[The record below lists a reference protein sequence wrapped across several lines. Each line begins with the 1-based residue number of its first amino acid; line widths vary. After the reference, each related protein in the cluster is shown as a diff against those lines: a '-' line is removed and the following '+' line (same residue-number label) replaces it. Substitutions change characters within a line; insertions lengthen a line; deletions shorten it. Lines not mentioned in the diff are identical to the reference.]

1 MSKPTKEELEQQDM
15 KEMMGEYLQSVKEE
29 AKNKS
34 APGIK
39 RQLSDQSKL
48 FDNVFNKGDPDN
60 VAQRLVDR
68 ETTLSQ
74 EVEEIKKKANKA
86 NNKGG
91 RRTRRRR
98 RKRRKRRSRRGG
110 DYDKE
115 KLEEC
120 RKALPTFDIVPK
132 PPRTPTKPRL
142 KRPGDYKGRKRASPP
157 LKGERY
163 TAQRRHQFQPPRINA
178 RPSADMIERLMNKK
192 KKGQEL
198 NRQDSGI
205 GGVYDAIDDAFS
217 SERDDTSNKLRRL
230 REKGKRTGGKK
241 KRKRTKKKKRRRRK
255 RTKKKKR

>member
-1 MSKPTKEELEQQDM
+1 MSKPTIKELEQQDM
-15 KEMMGEYLQSVKEE
+15 KEMMEEYQQSVKEE

-68 ETTLSQ
+68 ETTFSQ
-74 EVEEIKKKANKA
+74 EVEEIKKKA

-110 DYDKE
+110 NPT
-115 KLEEC
+115 LEEC
-120 RKALPTFDIVPK
+120 KKAFPNMIWRGK
-132 PPRTPTKPRL
+132 KPRP
-142 KRPGDYKGRKRASPP
+142 RVA
-157 LKGERY
+157 
-163 TAQRRHQFQPPRINA
+163 PPRIQK
-178 RPSADMIERLMNKK
+178 EKMNPQLAKEMLEK
-192 KKGQEL
+192 YRNKPYEL
-198 NRQDSGI
+198 NKQYSDND
-205 GGVYDAIDDAFS
+205 GVGSAIDDAFS
-217 SERDDTSNKLRRL
+217 PEREDTANKLRRL
-230 REKGKRTGGKK
+230 REGKKGKRRGGKK